1 MLCFGWCQWVLNCC
15 LAVTF
20 NCCCD
25 VYLKRSVRA
34 LALLACRVG
43 VAPKYYEI
51 SPENKYPGSGFEMGR
66 GELAP
71 EDATIAPP
79 PPLLS
84 LAFIEA
90 WP

>member
-34 LALLACRVG
+34 LALLACRIG
-43 VAPKYYEI
+43 VAPKYCEI
-51 SPENKYPGSGFEMGR
+51 SPENKYPESGFEMGR

-71 EDATIAPP
+71 EDASIPP
-79 PPLLS
+79 PPPSFLGLH
-84 LAFIEA
+84 
-90 WP
+90 